1 MTPERLRRVWPLVL
15 FLAWGNPGGAA
26 LGLSIDTLRYYERIG
41 LLPRIVR
48 DSGGRRIYD
57 DEDLARLRFIQR
69 VKRMGFSLAEIAAL
83 LEFRSTPLAAKGEVR
98 ALTEHKLA
106 EIESHLREVENL
118 RDELRNLLA
127 RCQRE
132 TGCCPIVERL
142 DRD

>member
-1 MTPERLRRVWPLVL
+1 VTPERLRRVWPLVL

-26 LGLSIDTLRYYERIG
+26 LGLSIDTLR
-41 LLPRIVR
+41 
-48 DSGGRRIYD
+48 D

-69 VKRMGFSLAEIAAL
+69 AKRMGFSLAEIAAL